1 MPIIKGLVYSEYVTD
16 SENEG
21 DYVKEHVLIKGNKY
35 GIVLVLDPEVPFE
48 DLLIEIG
55 VRFDDSSKYFN
66 QTTQSALTIEGRELS
81 SEEIDRVIDLI
92 KKRTTLRIPYVID
105 NCKEAEENFKR
116 IIDENQIQS
125 TSDTDEE
132 THYIYPEKND
142 GLFYKGTLRSG
153 QSLESSGSL
162 VMIGDVNPGATVLSN
177 GNIIILGTLKGTAI
191 AGATGNKN
199 AFVLALNMEPMQ
211 IQIGDVI
218 GRAPDKPKKK
228 FGKKELDAQ
237 IAFVEEDNIYIEPV
251 SKSVLND
258 IKL

>member
-1 MPIIKGLVYSEYVTD
+1 M
-16 SENEG
+16 
-21 DYVKEHVLIKGNKY
+21 KEHVLIKGNRY

-66 QTTQSALTIEGRELS
+66 SNTQSAITFEGRDLN
-81 SEEIDRVIDLI
+81 SEEIDRILDLI

-105 NCKEAEENFKR
+105 NRKETEEQFQRIIEGKQQESGPASEAETR
-116 IIDENQIQS
+116 
-125 TSDTDEE
+125 
-132 THYIYPEKND
+132 YIYPEKSD

-153 QSLESSGSL
+153 QTLESSGSL

-177 GNIIILGTLKGTAI
+177 GNIIILGSLKGTAI
-191 AGATGNKN
+191 AGASGNLN
-199 AFVLALNMEPMQ
+199 AFVLALSMTPMQ
-211 IQIGDVI
+211 VQIGDII
-218 GRAPDKPKKK
+218 GRAPDKPKKRP
-228 FGKKELDAQ
+228 GKKNPEAQ

-258 IKL
+258 INI